1 MTPERVGG
9 RYRVERKL
17 GHGGMSV
24 VHLAHDEVLDRPVAL
39 KLLSDLPGGDE
50 ELRDRFLREGRL
62 AAKLSHPNVVGVY
75 DTGVEGRQPYLVM
88 EYVEG
93 GTLAEEVLR
102 RGALPAAEV
111 RRLGAQACAGLAHAH
126 AAGVVHRDVKPHNLL
141 LRRDGVLKVADFG
154 IARGTQDQTLT
165 QAGTLLG
172 TAAYLAPE
180 VLRGERATIAS
191 DLYGLGAVLY
201 ELLTG
206 RPPRQIQSFADLGGS
221 EPITEPGRL
230 VPDPPAALV
239 ATIMRCLDPDP
250 QERPATASELARELE
265 QEPDPAA
272 APTLALPTRVF
283 RTGAPSRRPLR
294 GLWVGLACALG
305 AGLAILALTLGG
317 GDDPAPAPQVE
328 RVPAG
333 SGPAE
338 TARNLSDWLRQNSD
352 ERSG

>member
-39 KLLSDLPGGDE
+39 KLLSDVPGGDE

-75 DTGVEGRQPYLVM
+75 DTGVEDRQPYLVM

-93 GTLAEEVLR
+93 CTLADEVLR

-111 RRLGAQACAGLAHAH
+111 TALGAQACAGLAHAH

-172 TAAYLAPE
+172 TAAYVAPE
-180 VLRGERATIAS
+180 VLRGERATTSS

-206 RPPRQIQSFADLGGS
+206 RPPRQVESLADLGGS
-221 EPITEPGRL
+221 EPITEPGLL
-230 VPDPPAALV
+230 VPDPPAGLV

-250 QERPATASELARELE
+250 RARPASAGELAREL
-265 QEPDPAA
+265 DPAA
-272 APTLALPTRVF
+272 APTRALPTRAF
-283 RTGAPSRRPLR
+283 RAAGPLRRRPPR
-294 GLWVGLACALG
+294 PLWVALACALG

-317 GDDPAPAPQVE
+317 RDEPAPAPQVE

-338 TARNLSDWLRQNSD
+338 TARNLSEWLRANS
-352 ERSG
+352 G